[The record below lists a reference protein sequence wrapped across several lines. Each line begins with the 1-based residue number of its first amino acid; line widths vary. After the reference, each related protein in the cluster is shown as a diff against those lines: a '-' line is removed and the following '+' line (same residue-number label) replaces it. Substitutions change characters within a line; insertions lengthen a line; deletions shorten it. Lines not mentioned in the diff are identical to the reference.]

1 MDAELLYSYLGI
13 AKSIVYI
20 WNFPIPNGRG
30 DHSNEPRE
38 NGPSKASFLSNCS
51 IKLSC
56 MKYRLDIMMQFPE
69 KPSVFLL
76 YFCITQ

>member
-38 NGPSKASFLSNCS
+38 NGPSKSQFF
-51 IKLSC
+51 IKLFH
-56 MKYRLDIMMQFPE
+56 QT
-69 KPSVFLL
+69 FLHEV
-76 YFCITQ
+76 